1 MNEGGLSKRTVL
13 VAALAVVV
21 VVAGAKLAGAQS
33 SSSSCVEIIR
43 GVLADISARDLDTSN
58 GPPLNSFLTMNAAA
72 LTQAEELDK
81 RIEKGEPRGRLHC
94 VPVAVKD
101 NFDTADM
108 AVSVGS
114 LALADNRPPRDADLV
129 ARIRAAGGIIVGKT
143 NMDEFAMGIRGLSG
157 AGGRVGNAYDTRM
170 SPGGSSSGSG
180 VAVASGFVPLAL
192 GSDNCGS
199 LRIPAVYNGV
209 VALRPTYG
217 RLSTEGVFPIGFV
230 NGATGAIAK
239 DVPTLR
245 TAFSVLS
252 DNWRSKR
259 ADIADGLSG
268 RRIGILRS
276 FNGKDPWAAA
286 DSVVRARLAQ
296 AIAQMKGQGAEI
308 VERVAINVFDTR
320 LGIEFLKGFGA
331 RVDRNFASYPA
342 PFKSWNDVCGSGL
355 IRPEW
360 TPKQCRDAGVSAPR
374 QEAVAVRRIA
384 DNRSRVVGLMDRLRL
399 DAILYPTDGRGGAR
413 ESPSDNITCFVAG
426 SSGLPS
432 GAVPMALDGRGMP
445 IGIEWL
451 GRPGSDEMLIG
462 IMAGFETARG
472 PISKPRHDAPNL
484 DTARLDIAQQNA
496 LRHALGLA
504 AFKSRNGAALGD
516 LEPERFRALTER
528 IIKNWNQKRP

>member
-1 MNEGGLSKRTVL
+1 
-13 VAALAVVV
+13 
-21 VVAGAKLAGAQS
+21 
-33 SSSSCVEIIR
+33 
-43 GVLADISARDLDTSN
+43 LADISARDLDTAK
-58 GPPLNSFLTMNAAA
+58 GPPLNSFLTLNGSA
-72 LTQAEELDK
+72 LAQAQDLD
-81 RIEKGEPRGRLHC
+81 RRVGNGEPRGRLHC

-114 LALADNRPPRDADLV
+114 LALVDNRPPRDADLV

-143 NMDEFAMGIRGLSG
+143 NMDEFAMGIAGLSG
-157 AGGRVGNAYDTRM
+157 AGGRVGNAYDTAM

-217 RLSTEGVFPIGFV
+217 RFSTEGVFPIGFV
-230 NGATGAIAK
+230 NGTAGAIAS
-239 DVPTLR
+239 DVTTLR
-245 TAFSVLS
+245 TALSVLS
-252 DNWRSKR
+252 DDWRRKR

-286 DSVVRARLAQ
+286 DSVVRTRLAQ
-296 AIAQMKGQGAEI
+296 AIAQMKGRGAEI
-308 VERVAINVFDTR
+308 VERVSINAFDTR

-331 RVDRNFASYPA
+331 RVDRKFASYPA
-342 PFKSWNDVCGSGL
+342 PFKSWNEVCGSGL

-360 TPKQCRDAGVSAPR
+360 TARQCRDAGASAQR
-374 QEAVAVRRIA
+374 REAVAVRRIA
-384 DNRSRVVGLMDRLRL
+384 DNRSRIVAMMDRLKL

-413 ESPSDNITCFVAG
+413 ASQSDRITCFVAG

-451 GRPGSDEMLIG
+451 GRPGSDEMLVG
-462 IMAGFETARG
+462 IMAAFETARG
-472 PISKPRHDAPNL
+472 PLSPPKRNPTNKDTAIL
-484 DTARLDIAQQNA
+484 DTASLDIAQQNA
-496 LRHALGLA
+496 LRHAIGLA
-504 AFKSRNGAALGD
+504 AFQSRKGAAPGD
-516 LEPERFRALTER
+516 LEPDRFRALTER
-528 IIKNWNQKRP
+528 TIRNWNRKQP